1 MKSTKRSSLQHP
13 DPVKRLAADGV
24 VVPALEPDAVSDGTA
39 GDVAD
44 ADFTCASAEMREG
57 VSAGTAAAAS
67 MIADQAVHPVKAPK
81 SPLKTR
87 ERFLAGLLPA
97 RSCCNLDLIRAPAG
111 TKFNLT
117 AICIAVF
124 STDTS

>member
-44 ADFTCASAEMREG
+44 VDFKCAAGVHDCADAHVRGC
-57 VSAGTAAAAS
+57 V
-67 MIADQAVHPVKAPK
+67 I
-81 SPLKTR
+81 
-87 ERFLAGLLPA
+87 
-97 RSCCNLDLIRAPAG
+97 
-111 TKFNLT
+111 
-117 AICIAVF
+117 
-124 STDTS
+124 